1 MSKTIYYACKY
12 APLELFA
19 GYGATFSAL
28 DPLAESFSCA
38 ERCAH
43 ANLCGYAKAVL
54 EQVEQS
60 GIRALV
66 LTNCCDAMLR
76 VYDVLAA
83 SGKME
88 FLQLL
93 PVPHQS
99 TPATRAR
106 FARDLRRLADALQ
119 RYTGQEFDA
128 QRAHAFFV
136 HKPHAEGPHLTL
148 LGAHGGSVLY
158 DTVQKAFALPV
169 VDATCTGNRELA
181 DVAPA
186 ALEDFLPG
194 YAAALLGQMPCMRMD
209 APVSER
215 AHAFFVHKPHADG
228 PHLTLLGAH
237 GGSVL
242 YDTVQKAF
250 ALPVVDATCTG
261 NRELADVAPA
271 ALEDFL
277 PGYAAALLGQMPCM
291 RMDAPVSERAALVD
305 GQTVGIVYHTVQFCD
320 YYAPGLTAPEQFHL
334 PVLKIETDCS
344 RQTFTSGGGQLST
357 RLGAFAESLNA
368 VPDTEN
374 KEAPAMNTNAQYA
387 AGIDSG
393 SASTDAVIL
402 DRSGKICGWAIV
414 PTGAGAATGA
424 RQALEQAL
432 TMAGIAESDL
442 GSKVYTGYG
451 REFLG
456 DDGAAVTEIT
466 CHARGAHH
474 LDPAVR
480 TVIDI
485 GGQDS
490 KVIRLSE
497 SGAVETFAM
506 NDKCAAGTGRFLEM
520 MARTLQMKLP
530 EMSEL
535 GLDWH
540 NDVTISSMCTV
551 FAESE
556 VVSLIA
562 RSTAPADIIHGLNKS
577 VAGKTAALARRTGG
591 VAPFMMTGGVARNRG
606 VVKEL
611 ETALKAPVEVSEYSQ
626 LCGSLG
632 AALFALEKMGVKL

>member
-19 GYGATFSAL
+19 GYGAVFSAL

-83 SGKME
+83 GGKME
-88 FLQLL
+88 FLHLL
-93 PVPHQS
+93 PVPHQN
-99 TPATRAR
+99 TPATCAR
-106 FARDLRRLADALQ
+106 FVRDLRRLADALQ
-119 RYTGQEFDA
+119 QYTGQEFDVH
-128 QRAHAFFV
+128 RACDFFV
-136 HKPHAEGPHLTL
+136 HKPHADGPHLTL
-148 LGAHGGSVLY
+148 LGAHSGSVLY

-181 DVAPA
+181 PVAPA
-186 ALEDFLPG
+186 ALDEFLPG
-194 YAAALLGQMPCMRMD
+194 YANALLGQVPCMRMSI
-209 APVSER
+209 PV
-215 AHAFFVHKPHADG
+215 
-228 PHLTLLGAH
+228 
-237 GGSVL
+237 
-242 YDTVQKAF
+242 DT
-250 ALPVVDATCTG
+250 
-261 NRELADVAPA
+261 
-271 ALEDFL
+271 
-277 PGYAAALLGQMPCM
+277 
-291 RMDAPVSERAALVD
+291 RAALVD
-305 GQTVGIVYHTVQFCD
+305 DQTVGIVYHTVQFCD
-320 YYAPGLTAPEQFHL
+320 YYAPGLTAPEQFGV

-344 RQTFTSGGGQLST
+344 RQTYTSGGGQLST
-357 RLGAFAESLNA
+357 RLGAFAESLHA
-368 VPDTEN
+368 VPAHTTKKEDT
-374 KEAPAMNTNAQYA
+374 AMDKNAQYA

-414 PTGAGAATGA
+414 PTGAGAAVGA
-424 RQALEQAL
+424 QQALAQAL
-432 TMAGIAESDL
+432 AMAGIAENDL
-442 GSKVYTGYG
+442 GAKVYTGYG

-497 SGAVETFAM
+497 TGTVETFAM

-535 GLDWH
+535 GLNWH

-591 VAPFMMTGGVARNRG
+591 TAPFMMTGGVARNRG

-611 ETALKAPVEVSEYSQ
+611 ETALQAPVEVSEYSQ

-632 AALFALEKMGVKL
+632 AALFALERMGVQI